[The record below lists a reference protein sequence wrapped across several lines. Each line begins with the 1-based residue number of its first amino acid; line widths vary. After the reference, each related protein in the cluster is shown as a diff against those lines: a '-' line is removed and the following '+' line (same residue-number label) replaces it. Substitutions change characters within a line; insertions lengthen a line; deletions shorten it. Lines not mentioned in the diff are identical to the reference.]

1 MQTSN
6 KKYPL
11 YALTTLVF
19 TFLTLLVAASPN
31 WFQQMDEAIYHI
43 KWQLNA
49 PLLTAVNLLA
59 KTATIGPMLL
69 FFLLLMV
76 YLLRKKKKNWL
87 MNNDSFNL
95 YQQAPALVDSIL
107 ATLPVVRVSPHE
119 EDFSSAPGNISPCAQ
134 SVSMVCALTGL
145 PNR

>member
-1 MQTSN
+1 M
-6 KKYPL
+6 
-11 YALTTLVF
+11 
-19 TFLTLLVAASPN
+19 AASPN

-76 YLLRKKKKNWL
+76 YLLRKKEK
-87 MNNDSFNL
+87 
-95 YQQAPALVDSIL
+95 IL
-107 ATLPVVRVSPHE
+107 AFWAVSNLLA
-119 EDFSSAPGNISPCAQ
+119 FLNMWW
-134 SVSMVCALTGL
+134 VGL
-145 PNR
+145 DQT

>member
-6 KKYPL
+6 KKFPL
-11 YALTTLVF
+11 YALTTLCF

-59 KTATIGPMLL
+59 KTATIECNAAILL
-69 FFLLLMV
+69 IIDGIPFTQKEKF
-76 YLLRKKKKNWL
+76 
-87 MNNDSFNL
+87 
-95 YQQAPALVDSIL
+95 
-107 ATLPVVRVSPHE
+107 
-119 EDFSSAPGNISPCAQ
+119 
-134 SVSMVCALTGL
+134 
-145 PNR
+145 

>member
-6 KKYPL
+6 KNFPL
-11 YALTTLVF
+11 YALTTLGF

-59 KTATIGPMLL
+59 KQPQLDQCC
-69 FFLLLMV
+69 
-76 YLLRKKKKNWL
+76 Y
-87 MNNDSFNL
+87 
-95 YQQAPALVDSIL
+95 
-107 ATLPVVRVSPHE
+107 
-119 EDFSSAPGNISPCAQ
+119 SSYY
-134 SVSMVCALTGL
+134 
-145 PNR
+145 

>member
-6 KKYPL
+6 KKFPL
-11 YALTTLVF
+11 YALTTLGF

-49 PLLTAVNLLA
+49 PPFNSGQSVS

-76 YLLRKKKKNWL
+76 YRFTRKKAKK
-87 MNNDSFNL
+87 S
-95 YQQAPALVDSIL
+95 
-107 ATLPVVRVSPHE
+107 
-119 EDFSSAPGNISPCAQ
+119 
-134 SVSMVCALTGL
+134 
-145 PNR
+145 

>member
-6 KKYPL
+6 KKFPL
-11 YALTTLVF
+11 YALTTLGF

-76 YLLRKKKKNWL
+76 YLLRKKEK
-87 MNNDSFNL
+87 
-95 YQQAPALVDSIL
+95 IL
-107 ATLPVVRVSPHE
+107 AFWADTV
-119 EDFSSAPGNISPCAQ
+119 
-134 SVSMVCALTGL
+134 TY
-145 PNR
+145 